1 MTFTDEFPAIPGPLR
16 SVDPIFI
23 KMNSMKVEEIYKF
36 QVAKF
41 VFKCLNQTTPV
52 QFHNWYK
59 LNHLLHVHHTR
70 SNYNISNKAVIN
82 NLCPISSTTD
92 YGLKQRS
99 VVLGSGMNY
108 PISLRT
114 LPLLTYF

>member
-1 MTFTDEFPAIPGPLR
+1 MRLMTFNDEFPAIPGPLR
-16 SVDPIFI
+16 SADPIFI

-59 LNHLLHVHHTR
+59 LNQLLHVHHTR
-70 SNYNISNKAVIN
+70 SNYNVSNKAVIN
-82 NLCPISSTTD
+82 NLCPISSYD
-92 YGLKQRS
+92 
-99 VVLGSGMNY
+99 
-108 PISLRT
+108 
-114 LPLLTYF
+114 